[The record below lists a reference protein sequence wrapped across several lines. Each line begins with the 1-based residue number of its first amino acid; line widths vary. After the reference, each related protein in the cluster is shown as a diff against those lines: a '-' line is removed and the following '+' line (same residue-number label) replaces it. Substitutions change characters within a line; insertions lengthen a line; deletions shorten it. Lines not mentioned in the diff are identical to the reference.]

1 MMYNFFMQEVNFDVI
16 IIGSGPSGITSA
28 IYTSRALLKTLVIG
42 GNPPGGQLTITS
54 DVENFP
60 GFPESIE
67 GPILIQKLR
76 TQAEKFGT
84 KFIDANVLN
93 VSGSFDNSFT
103 LQTDSKKTYVS
114 KSVIIATGAS
124 AKWLNLENEQRLRGR
139 GVSACATCDGFFFKK
154 KIVAVV
160 GGGDAAMEESNYL
173 TKFAKKVY
181 VLVRRNEEKMRAS
194 KIMQERAFKNPKIE
208 FIFNTSVTDVL
219 GKEHVEGLR
228 VKNQLSGED
237 YELSDVEGLF
247 VAVGHEPNTKFLSG
261 FLELDEKGYVKLYN
275 GTKSSKEGV
284 FVAGDVADY
293 KYRQAVT
300 AAGYGCMAAL
310 DAIRFLSEHGIKTEN
325 PSY

>member
-1 MMYNFFMQEVNFDVI
+1 MQEVNFDVI